1 MPHLLEKAASLTL
14 LRDRTELDE
23 RFARIVFDLTQ
34 AATLSLWR
42 VVPGRAPVTLREC
55 VALPERALR
64 PNDLLLAKAPREW
77 RECCAT
83 RRPVSRDQGATT
95 RHVFPILNDRD
106 IVGLL
111 DIEQEGAPGEFPH
124 ALVGGFLR
132 VYRNHVGL
140 LEYGDH
146 DELTGLLNRR
156 TYARYFGQLT
166 NAAAVS
172 AVIAVADIDHFK
184 RINDQ
189 FGHTYG
195 DELLILLARIMRAS
209 FSGQDQLFRFGG
221 EEFLALLTLG
231 DAAEARNV
239 LEGWRATVEATIFP
253 QVGRVTMSIGFT
265 HIQPGDSGAAAFGR
279 ADEALY
285 VAKQTGRNQVLCYEH
300 LVADGRLT
308 EAKADGG
315 EMELF

>member
-23 RFARIVFDLTQ
+23 RFARIIYELTQ

-42 VVPGRAPVTLREC
+42 VQPASVPITLREC

-64 PNDLLLAKAPREW
+64 PNDLALPKAPREW
-77 RECCAT
+77 RDCCAT
-83 RRPVSRDQGATT
+83 RRPVSRAQGNST
-95 RHVFPILNDRD
+95 RHIFPILNDRD

-111 DIEQEGAPGEFPH
+111 DIEQEGPPEDFPQ

-156 TYARYFGQLT
+156 TYARYFGQISTVLP
-166 NAAAVS
+166 NC
-172 AVIAVADIDHFK
+172 AVIAVADVDFFK

-189 FGHTYG
+189 FGHPYG
-195 DELLILLARIMRAS
+195 DEVLILMARIMRNC
-209 FSGQDQLFRFGG
+209 FPGHDQLFRFGG
-221 EEFLALLTLG
+221 EEFLALLSFSSIN
-231 DAAEARNV
+231 EARGA
-239 LEGWRATVEATIFP
+239 LEAWRATVEATSFP
-253 QVGRVTMSIGFT
+253 QVGRVTLSIGFT
-265 HIQPGDSGAAAFGR
+265 TIRPDDSSAATFGR

-285 VAKQTGRNQVLCYEH
+285 VAKQTGRNQVLCYEQ
-300 LVADGRLT
+300 LVAEGRLT
-308 EAKADGG
+308 EAKLEGG
-315 EMELF
+315 ALELF